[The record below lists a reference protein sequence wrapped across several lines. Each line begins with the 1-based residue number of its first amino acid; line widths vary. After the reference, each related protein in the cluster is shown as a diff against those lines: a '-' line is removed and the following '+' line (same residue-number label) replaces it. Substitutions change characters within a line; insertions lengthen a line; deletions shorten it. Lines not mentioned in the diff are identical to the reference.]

1 MPQTI
6 PGLPAGHR
14 SGYVAIVGQPNVG
27 KSTLLNKL
35 LDFKVAIVT
44 SKPQTTRNRVVGI
57 RTDEQSQVIFVDTP
71 GIHQSD
77 KELNKLLLDTARRAC
92 ADVDLI
98 LYLVDAQQK
107 DWNDAERFTLETIRT
122 AKAPRLFVPNK
133 IDLIEKV
140 QLLPL
145 IERFNKE
152 LPFEANVPISA
163 ETGDGIDRLMAEIV
177 QRLPEGPR
185 YYPEDQVSDMTE
197 RDIAAEI
204 IREKIFLETSQEVPY
219 SSAVFVEQFEEV
231 PERRLSRIH
240 ATIVVE
246 RPSQKGILI
255 GKGGSMLR
263 RIGESSRLEIE
274 RLLGTKVF
282 LELFVRVEPNWTRD
296 SRKLRKLGLLEK

>member
-6 PGLPAGHR
+6 PGVPAGHR

-145 IERFNKE
+145 IERFSKE
-152 LPFEANVPISA
+152 LPFEAHIPISA

>member
-57 RTDEQSQVIFVDTP
+57 RTDERSQVIFVDTP

-77 KELNKLLLDTARRAC
+77 KELNKLLLETARRAC

-98 LYLVDAQQK
+98 LYLVDAQQR
-107 DWNDAERFTLETIRT
+107 DWTEAERFTLDTIRT
-122 AKAPRLFVPNK
+122 AKAPRLLVPNK
-133 IDLIEKV
+133 IDLIQKV

-145 IERFNKE
+145 IERFNRE
-152 LPFEANVPISA
+152 LPFEANIPLCA
-163 ETGDGIDRLMAEIV
+163 ETGDGIEHLMTEII

-246 RPSQKGILI
+246 KTSQKGILI

-263 RIGESSRLEIE
+263 KIGESSRLEIE

-296 SRKLRKLGLLEK
+296 TRKLRKLGLLEK